1 MSDSDHIEVLKNK
14 GFISFIKKLNIVTPS
29 GITEEKFLSILEK
42 NTVHIVYCATIT
54 DSTINSL
61 FSVILGD
68 IERYFISYRKK
79 TVELSFSENELREI
93 VKKSIMNSSD
103 CIEDVENHVDT
114 AISEKKL
121 QLHLEIEAEME
132 NKIET
137 TIVNTLVGIKN
148 TFENRNRRPPR
159 YNCAD
164 IYKTDYVAM
173 YRNKTIKD
181 LYKSCNPIP
190 LLR

>member
-1 MSDSDHIEVLKNK
+1 MSDSDHVEVLKNK
-14 GFISFIKKLNIVTPS
+14 GFINFIKKLNIVTS
-29 GITEEKFLSILEK
+29 SAITEEKLWSILKK

-54 DSTINSL
+54 DSTIHSV

-68 IERYFISYRKK
+68 IERDFISYRKK
-79 TVELSFSENELREI
+79 TVELSFSEYEVREI
-93 VKKSIMNSSD
+93 VKKSIMNSNDS
-103 CIEDVENHVDT
+103 IEDVDNNIDT

-121 QLHLEIEAEME
+121 QLHLEIDAEME

-148 TFENRNRRPPR
+148 TFENRNRPPPR

-164 IYKTDYVAM
+164 IYKTDYFAM
-173 YRNKTIKD
+173 YMNKTIED
-181 LYKSCNPIP
+181 LYKNCKPI
-190 LLR
+190 LG